1 MPTYIYDR
9 ASGNMVDKRTGEPA
23 PLPAEYVPPRIS
35 VRSDY
40 KAYRC
45 PVTGKV
51 IDGKR
56 AHGENLKRHGCRV
69 LEKGEKED
77 SLKRRAEA
85 DRAFEKTVSDAVDK
99 TVAQLG

>member
-1 MPTYIYDR
+1 ML
-9 ASGNMVDKRTGEPA
+9 DKRTGEPLT
-23 PLPAEYVPPRIS
+23 LPKEYTPPRIS

-45 PVTGKV
+45 PITGNV

-69 LEKGEKED
+69 LESGEKEE
-77 SLKRRAEA
+77 SVKRRAEA